1 MHSFDFSPL
10 FRSTVG
16 FDRMTQLM
24 DSAMQGAQHPDGYP
38 PYNIQKKG
46 EENYRISLAVAGF
59 GPNDIEVTA
68 KENTLIICGKSNDA
82 NNDKKF
88 LHRGIAG
95 RTFERTFQLADH
107 IVVTGAVLE
116 NGLLH
121 VELERIVPEELKPRR
136 ISISTDRQKNIEQK
150 AA

>member
-24 DSAMQGAQHPDGYP
+24 DSAMRGAQHPDGYP

-68 KENTLIICGKSNDA
+68 KENTLLFVA
-82 NNDKKF
+82 NPTMPTMTINF
-88 LHRGIAG
+88 F
-95 RTFERTFQLADH
+95 T
-107 IVVTGAVLE
+107 VV
-116 NGLLH
+116 
-121 VELERIVPEELKPRR
+121 
-136 ISISTDRQKNIEQK
+136 
-150 AA
+150 